1 MLYGKQEIFKIFSP
15 KRQNRIC
22 FISHLK
28 KNGIVIKIDFGKQDE
43 ILALGGMKIL
53 ISKRKKNQETI
64 NTIFKVVNLRGT
76 FY

>member
-1 MLYGKQEIFKIFSP
+1 M
-15 KRQNRIC
+15 
-22 FISHLK
+22 
-28 KNGIVIKIDFGKQDE
+28 IKIDFWKQDE

-64 NTIFKVVNLRGT
+64 NTIFKVVDLCGT